1 MVTSVTS
8 FGRTGLSDW
17 LIQRVTA
24 VVLLAYFLVV
34 GWALVGGVDYASWKE
49 LFSQTW
55 MRVFSVMAILSLAA
69 HAWIGMWGV
78 LTDYLTERLMGKRGN
93 VLRFTF
99 QIVCSLVI
107 FVYVIWGVQI
117 LWSN

>member
-8 FGRTGLSDW
+8 FGRSGLSDW

-24 VVLLAYFLVV
+24 VILLAYFLYLGGVL
-34 GWALVGGVDYASWKE
+34 WSGVDYVGWKE

-55 MRVFSVMAILSLAA
+55 MRIFSVMAILSLAA
-69 HAWIGMWGV
+69 HAWIGMWVV
-78 LTDYLTERLMGKRGN
+78 LTDYLTERLMGTTGN
-93 VLRFTF
+93 FLRVAV
-99 QIVCSLVI
+99 QLVCSLVI

-117 LWSN
+117 LWGT